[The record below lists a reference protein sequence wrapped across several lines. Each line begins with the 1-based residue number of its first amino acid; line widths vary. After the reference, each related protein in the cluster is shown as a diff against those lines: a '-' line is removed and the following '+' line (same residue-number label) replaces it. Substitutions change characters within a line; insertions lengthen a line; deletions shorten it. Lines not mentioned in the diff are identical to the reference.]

1 MAEPIRIG
9 TRDSTLVLWQAE
21 AVQQALEALG
31 HRTELVPVKS
41 EGDLKLDK
49 PLYALGIT
57 GVFTKVL
64 DIALLEGKIDIAV
77 HSMKD
82 VPTQLAVGLE
92 ALAVLPRASTLDVL
106 VHKGDRLNKPQRTIA
121 TSSLRRKAQWL
132 AKYPNDIVV
141 DIRGNVPTRLQKL
154 QDSDWDGAIFAQA
167 GLERLG
173 LAPEFVEPLT
183 WMLPAPAQGAVVVLG
198 RQDQRQIAQT
208 LRQISDADTE
218 RCTWVE
224 RQFLRTLEGGCTAPI
239 GALAQIEGDQLLFK
253 GCVHALDGSQL
264 FEVTEAFGK
273 TDRYDM
279 GCKAAT
285 ELLAQGADDLIAQ
298 IKRQM
303 RQTTQE

>member
-9 TRDSTLVLWQAE
+9 TRDSALALWQAE

-64 DIALLEGKIDIAV
+64 DMALLEGKIDIAV

-106 VHKGDRLNKPQRTIA
+106 VHKGDGLNKPQRTIA

-183 WMLPAPAQGAVVVLG
+183 WMLPAPAQGAVVVVG

-264 FEVTEAFGK
+264 YEVAEAFGK

-303 RQTTQE
+303 RQITQE

>member
-9 TRDSTLVLWQAE
+9 TRDSALALWQAE

-82 VPTQLAVGLE
+82 VPTQLADGLE

-106 VHKGDRLNKPQRTIA
+106 VHKGGGLNKPQRTIA

-183 WMLPAPAQGAVVVLG
+183 WMLPAPAQGAVVVVG
-198 RQDQRQIAQT
+198 RQDQRQIAQA
-208 LRQISDADTE
+208 LRQISDADAE

-239 GALAQIEGDQLLFK
+239 GALAQIEGEQLLFK
-253 GCVHALDGSQL
+253 GCVHALDGSQ
-264 FEVTEAFGK
+264 FYEVTEAFSK

-303 RQTTQE
+303 RPTT

>member
-9 TRDSTLVLWQAE
+9 TRDSALALWQAE

-82 VPTQLAVGLE
+82 VPTQLADGLE

-106 VHKGDRLNKPQRTIA
+106 VHKGGGLNKPQRTIA

-183 WMLPAPAQGAVVVLG
+183 WMLPAPAQGAVVVVG
-198 RQDQRQIAQT
+198 RQDQRQIAQA

-253 GCVHALDGSQL
+253 GCVHALDGSQ
-264 FEVTEAFGK
+264 FYEVTEAFSK

-303 RQTTQE
+303 RPTTET

>member
-9 TRDSTLVLWQAE
+9 TRDSALALWQAE

-82 VPTQLAVGLE
+82 VPTQLADGLE

-106 VHKGDRLNKPQRTIA
+106 VHKNGGLNKPQRRIA

-173 LAPEFVEPLT
+173 LAPEFVESLT
-183 WMLPAPAQGAVVVLG
+183 WMLPAPAQGAVVVVG
-198 RQDQRQIAQT
+198 RQDQRQIAQA

-239 GALAQIEGDQLLFK
+239 GALAQIEGEQLLFK
-253 GCVHALDGSQL
+253 GCVHALDGSQF
-264 FEVTEAFGK
+264 FEVTEAFSK
-273 TDRYDM
+273 MDRYDM

-303 RQTTQE
+303 RPTTET

>member
-1 MAEPIRIG
+1 
-9 TRDSTLVLWQAE
+9 
-21 AVQQALEALG
+21 
-31 HRTELVPVKS
+31 LVPVKS

-82 VPTQLAVGLE
+82 VPTQLADGLE

-106 VHKGDRLNKPQRTIA
+106 VHKGGGLNKPQRTIA

-183 WMLPAPAQGAVVVLG
+183 WMLPAPAQGAVVVVG
-198 RQDQRQIAQT
+198 RQDQRQIAQA

-224 RQFLRTLEGGCTAPI
+224 RQFLRTVEGGCTAPI

-253 GCVHALDGSQL
+253 GCVHALDGSQF
-264 FEVTEAFGK
+264 FEVTEAFSK

-303 RQTTQE
+303 RPTTET

>member
-9 TRDSTLVLWQAE
+9 TRDSALALWQAE

-106 VHKGDRLNKPQRTIA
+106 VHKGDGLNKPQRTIA

-183 WMLPAPAQGAVVVLG
+183 WMLPAPAQGAVVVVG

-253 GCVHALDGSQL
+253 GRVHALDGSQL
-264 FEVTEAFGK
+264 YEVTEAFGK

-303 RQTTQE
+303 RQNT

>member
-9 TRDSTLVLWQAE
+9 TRDSALALWQAE

-82 VPTQLAVGLE
+82 VPTQLADGLE

-106 VHKGDRLNKPQRTIA
+106 VHKGGGLNKPQRTIA

-173 LAPEFVEPLT
+173 LAPEFVESLT
-183 WMLPAPAQGAVVVLG
+183 WMLPAPAQGAVVVVG
-198 RQDQRQIAQT
+198 RQDQRQIAQA

-253 GCVHALDGSQL
+253 GCVHALDGSQF
-264 FEVTEAFGK
+264 FEVTEAFRK

-303 RQTTQE
+303 RPTTET